1 MKSYISFRSNDTRLT
16 DVLKDAWAR
25 KIQLPDFQRSW
36 VWEDERVRGLLT
48 SISLSYPIGAIMVLQ
63 TGNREIN
70 FKARELE
77 GLSKV
82 DLPNPDLLILDGQQR
97 LTALIQAL
105 SSEKPVDT
113 LTAQK
118 KPIKRWYYIGILE
131 SLNPDIEREDSIF
144 GVPEDRKVKNFRG
157 EVITDYSSPEKEY
170 AACVFPFSRLTDF
183 SAWRRGFNEFWKH
196 DSQKSKLIDDFEA
209 EIIHTF
215 TDYLLP
221 VITLGKE
228 TPKEAVCQVF
238 EKVNTGGVPL
248 TVFELM
254 TATFAAEAGTQEFR
268 LRDEWESAKILFAPH
283 DVIRKIENTDYLQ
296 AVSLINTRNK
306 RRAEQKK
313 GVSSDNLPAV
323 GCKRVDI
330 LKKMSLADFKKWSP
344 AISDGYLKAAQ
355 LLTIQ
360 NILSYRDLPYRTQ
373 ITPLA
378 AVLAEL
384 GTKAESET
392 VRSKLYRWYWCG
404 VLGELYGSAIE
415 SRFANDYSELI
426 EWIQGGPEPSTI
438 RDANFVPARLLTL
451 RTRNSAAYKGISS
464 LLMRENAL
472 DFISGDPM
480 TVKNYFVEKIDIHHI
495 FPEAWCKK
503 NGIDEGLYNSI
514 INKTPLSARSNR
526 IIQGHAPSKYL
537 ENIQKEGGFGPQR
550 MDEILRS
557 HVIDP
562 KLMRTD
568 DFHGFFAARKEAIL
582 LRIEAAMGKPVAR
595 DVKEYVE
602 NGGA

>member
-16 DVLKDAWAR
+16 DILKDARAR

-36 VWEDERVRGLLT
+36 VWEDERIRGLLT
-48 SISLSYPIGAIMVLQ
+48 SISLSYPIGAIMLLQ
-63 TGNREIN
+63 TGNEEIN
-70 FKARELE
+70 FKARALE
-77 GLSKV
+77 GLTNEN
-82 DLPNPDLLILDGQQR
+82 LPKSESLVLDGQQR

-105 SSEKPVDT
+105 YQEKPVDT

-118 KPIKRWYYIGILE
+118 KPIKRWYYIDILE
-131 SLNPDIEREDSIF
+131 SLNEKSEREDTIF
-144 GVPEDRKVKNFRG
+144 GVPEDRTVKNFRG
-157 EVITDYSSPEKEY
+157 EVITDFSTREKEF
-170 AACVFPFSRLTDF
+170 AACVFPFSEIMEF
-183 SAWRRGFNEFWKH
+183 SAWRRGFNKFWKN
-196 DSQKSKLIDDFEA
+196 DPKKSELIDNFEA
-209 EIIHTF
+209 EVIQTF
-215 TDYLLP
+215 TYYLLP

-248 TVFELM
+248 TIFELM

-268 LRDEWESAKILFAPH
+268 LRDDWESTKKLFFQY
-283 DVIRKIENTDYLQ
+283 DVIKKIENTDFLQ
-296 AVSLINTRNK
+296 AVSLINTGNK
-306 RRAEQKK
+306 RKIEQKN
-313 GVSSDNLPAV
+313 GVSFENLPSV
-323 GCKRVDI
+323 GCKRADI
-330 LKKMSLADFKKWSP
+330 LKKMSLADYQKWSSYI
-344 AISDGYLKAAQ
+344 ANGYLKSAQ
-355 LLTIQ
+355 LLNIQ

-373 ITPLA
+373 VTPLA

-384 GTKAESET
+384 GSKAESET

-426 EWIQGGPEPSTI
+426 DWIQGGQEPSTI

-464 LLMRENAL
+464 LLMRDNAL

-495 FPEAWCKK
+495 FPESWCKK

-537 ENIQKEGGFGPQR
+537 DTIQREGGFGPSR
-550 MDEILRS
+550 MDEILKS

-562 KLMRTD
+562 KFMRTD

-582 LRIEAAMGKPVAR
+582 TRIEAAMGKPIAR
-595 DVKEYVE
+595 DVNEYVG
-602 NGGA
+602 NGGE